1 MRMPVMMTS
10 IEQEFDGIRQ
20 RQGWRT
26 HSGTRCKNRASERM
40 PNLKLSFLLGVRLI
54 YVNPIPKLNVGFSFI
69 DFCGAATIMLQ
80 LNIASFD

>member
-1 MRMPVMMTS
+1 MMTS

-40 PNLKLSFLLGVRLI
+40 PNLKVSFLLGCTIDLHQSAS
-54 YVNPIPKLNVGFSFI
+54 PKLNVGFSFI

-80 LNIASFD
+80 LNIASFH